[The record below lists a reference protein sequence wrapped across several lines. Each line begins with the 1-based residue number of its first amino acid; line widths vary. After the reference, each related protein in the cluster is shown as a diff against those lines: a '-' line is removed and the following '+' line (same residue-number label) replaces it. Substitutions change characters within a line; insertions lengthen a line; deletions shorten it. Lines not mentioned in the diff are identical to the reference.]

1 MKYIFSDEPLEE
13 LKQLDCYKIFVD
25 YDIKLLVY
33 ILFMNVNFKRNCID
47 MPVNYLT
54 KLIKFSFYIDNP
66 LY

>member
-1 MKYIFSDEPLEE
+1 MNRAGGIKIVKRLLQNFRWLW
-13 LKQLDCYKIFVD
+13 YKI
-25 YDIKLLVY
+25 IGVY
-33 ILFMNVNFKRNCID
+33 SSYLNVNFDNFKRNCKN

>member
-1 MKYIFSDEPLEE
+1 
-13 LKQLDCYKIFVD
+13 
-25 YDIKLLVY
+25 
-33 ILFMNVNFKRNCID
+33 MNVNFKRNCID